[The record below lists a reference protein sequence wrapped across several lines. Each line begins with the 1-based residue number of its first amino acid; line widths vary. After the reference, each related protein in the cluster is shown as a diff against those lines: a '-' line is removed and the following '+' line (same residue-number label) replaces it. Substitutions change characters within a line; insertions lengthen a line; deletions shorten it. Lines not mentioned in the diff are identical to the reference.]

1 MTTGMVYL
9 VGAGPGDP
17 ELISV
22 KGRRVL
28 AEADC
33 VIYDYLADKSHVQ
46 NLKCELIYVGKQGSN
61 HTLRQDDISELV
73 AAKALEGKKVV
84 RLKGGDPFIFGRG
97 GEEAELLV
105 EKNVPFEIVPGV
117 SSFYSAPAYA
127 GIPLTHRDFASA
139 FEVISG
145 HRRSDA
151 DDTEDVN
158 FPDYNPGKTFAFLM
172 GMKNL
177 SHISDRLINE
187 KNFPADTPVGIVTW
201 GTKPEQRVVTA
212 PLSGIA
218 EAVEKA
224 GLKPPAIILM
234 GGVVSLR
241 DKLRWFDKQP
251 LFGKKIVVTRTR
263 EQASK
268 LSEMLVPM
276 GARVIEFPTIE
287 IKKLGTAGKLFDAIS
302 SMSTYDWVVF
312 TSQNA
317 VNIFFDEVFD
327 SGKDARVFGK
337 IKIAAIGKASADELK
352 KYGLTADL
360 VPPQF
365 VAESLLEEM
374 KKLNMNGK
382 RVLIPCSADARPVL
396 ADGLRALGA
405 DVNRIHIYNAVKP
418 EAIDA
423 ELIEQ
428 VKQADVITFTS
439 SSTVTNFFDIVKP
452 EGQALASIGP
462 VTSKT
467 LEELGAAPQIVATE
481 YTIAGLVQAMV
492 DYYKKGN

>member
-1 MTTGMVYL
+1 MTTGIVYL

-22 KGRRVL
+22 KGQRVL

-33 VIYDYLADKSHVQ
+33 VIYDYLANKSLVQ

-105 EKNVPFEIVPGV
+105 EKNVPFEIVPGI

-127 GIPLTHRDFASA
+127 GIPLTHRDFSNA

-145 HRRSDA
+145 HRRSDT

-158 FPDYNPGKTFAFLM
+158 FPEYNPEKTFAFLM

-177 SHISDRLINE
+177 PHISSKLINE

-201 GTKPEQRVVTA
+201 GTRPEQRVVTA
-212 PLSGIA
+212 PLSEIA
-218 EAVEKA
+218 DAVEKA
-224 GLKPPAIILM
+224 GLKPPAIIIM

-241 DKLRWFDKQP
+241 DKLRWFDRQP

-268 LSEMLVPM
+268 LTGMLGPM

-287 IKKLGTAGKLFDAIS
+287 IKRLETAGKLFDAIS
-302 SMSTYDWVVF
+302 SMNRYDWIVF

-317 VNIFFDEVFD
+317 VNIFFKEVFE
-327 SGKDARVFGK
+327 SGKDARIFGR
-337 IKIAAIGKASADELK
+337 IKIAAIGKASADELI
-352 KYGLTADL
+352 KYGLAADL

-374 KKLNMNGK
+374 GKQNLAGKKIL
-382 RVLIPCSADARPVL
+382 LPCSADARPVL
-396 ADGLRALGA
+396 AEGLKALGA

-418 EAIDA
+418 EHIDA
-423 ELIEQ
+423 DMLEE
-428 VKQADVITFTS
+428 VKHADIITFTS

-452 EGQALASIGP
+452 GNQIIASIGP
-462 VTSKT
+462 VTTKT
-467 LEELGAAPQIVATE
+467 LEENGVRAHVTASE
-481 YTIAGLVQAMV
+481 YTISGLVQAMV
-492 DYYKKGN
+492 EYYSKN